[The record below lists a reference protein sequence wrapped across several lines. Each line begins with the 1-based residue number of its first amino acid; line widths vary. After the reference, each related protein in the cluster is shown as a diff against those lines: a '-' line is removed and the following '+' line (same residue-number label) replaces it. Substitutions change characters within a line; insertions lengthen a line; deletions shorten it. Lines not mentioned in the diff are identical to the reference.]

1 MISVIKTVFP
11 NFPVW
16 ILVGSMLSENQE
28 NHVIDKLTIFEKLL
42 ASWITMA
49 RIEKIL
55 CAKVVHQIAVVSEF
69 PTFGLVFIAF
79 LASG

>member
-1 MISVIKTVFP
+1 VISVIKTVFP

-16 ILVGSMLSENQE
+16 ILVGSMLSEN
-28 NHVIDKLTIFEKLL
+28 HVIDKLTIFEKLL
-42 ASWITMA
+42 ASWITVA

-55 CAKVVHQIAVVSEF
+55 CAKVVCQIAVVSEF